1 MRQRPRRLLHTA
13 TPTVLLATIVL
24 ASIPSP
30 AAAAVW
36 TRGDLFV
43 GVSGGVYQV
52 RDGAGVLKETISDPA
67 GNVPPLGETT
77 GCAFNNDLTR
87 LYTTF
92 FDATFVDAFNV
103 AHPHAIAQTINTGTT
118 SPGGHSESVVFA
130 VNGHF
135 YVGHPDGNDLIH
147 EYDGS
152 GALVN
157 TFAPAIEDRGT
168 DWMDLTVDQTT
179 LFYTSEGRLVKRF
192 NVATNGQ
199 LPDFATLPGSDPPF
213 RAFAVRLLTP
223 GDGTGGLLV
232 ADMAD
237 IKRLD
242 GAGNIVRTYD
252 APGQQGWF
260 ALTLDPDGTS
270 FWSASFDTSEVFKF
284 DIATGNVLVQFN
296 TGTGPNTVL
305 GLCQMEDR
313 PPIALCKDV
322 TVPTDPGVCTRATAS
337 VDNGSFDP
345 DTPLFGDTITLDQ
358 QPPGPYPLGSTGV
371 TLTVTDNLGK
381 SGQCEAT
388 VTVIDAEKPAIACSA
403 DQVLECTSPG
413 GANAIVGAT
422 AADNCALAGSP
433 VCVPPSGLFPIG
445 TTTVTC
451 SVSDQSG
458 NSSTCTSTVKVQD
471 TTAPAVTCVESFNP
485 SGGNVPPA
493 HNTNPDGFYKV
504 GATDVCSTS
513 NTIKIGG
520 FTLSDGETIK
530 ITQSPGLSGVVLVNT
545 MGPANIKH
553 FRVGPGDAVITV
565 TDSNGNVG
573 TAMCLVPPPPR

>member
-1 MRQRPRRLLHTA
+1 VAFGFAGAPA
-13 TPTVLLATIVL
+13 
-24 ASIPSP
+24 P

-52 RDGAGVLKETISDPA
+52 RDGSGVLKETISDPA

-92 FDATFVDAFNV
+92 FDATFVDAFSV
-103 AHPHAIAQTINTGTT
+103 AHPHAIAQTINTSVT
-118 SPGGHSESVVFA
+118 SPGGHSESIVFA

-135 YVGHPDGNDLIH
+135 YVGHPDGNDLVH
-147 EYDGS
+147 EYDAS
-152 GALVN
+152 GALVT
-157 TFAPAIEDRGT
+157 TFAPAIEARGT

-179 LFYTSEGRLVKRF
+179 LFYTSEGRRVKRF
-192 NVATNGQ
+192 SVATNSQ
-199 LPDFATLPGSDPPF
+199 LADFATLPGSDPPF
-213 RAFAVRLLTP
+213 RAFAVRLLGP
-223 GDGTGGLLV
+223 GDGSGGLLV
-232 ADMAD
+232 ADKSD

-242 GAGNIVRTYD
+242 AAGTVVQTFD
-252 APGQQGWF
+252 APGQEGWF

-296 TGTGPNTVL
+296 TGTGANTVL

-322 TVPTDPGVCTRATAS
+322 TVPTDPGVCTRASAS

-345 DTPLFGDTITLDQ
+345 DTALFGDTITLDQ
-358 QPPGPYPLGSTGV
+358 QPPGPYPLGATGV

-381 SGQCEAT
+381 SGQCKAT
-388 VTVIDAEKPAIACSA
+388 VTVVDAEKPAITCSA
-403 DQVLECTSPG
+403 DQVIECTGPT
-413 GANAIVGAT
+413 GADAAVGAT
-422 AADNCALAGSP
+422 ATDNCALAGP
-433 VCVPPSGLFPIG
+433 PTCVPPSGNFPLG
-445 TTTVTC
+445 STTVIC
-451 SVSDQSG
+451 SASDQSG
-458 NSSTCTSTVKVQD
+458 NSSTCQSIVKVVD
-471 TTAPAVTCVESFNP
+471 TTAPVVTCVESFNP
-485 SGGNVPPA
+485 SGNNVPGSK
-493 HNTNPDGFYKV
+493 NPDGFYIV
-504 GATDVCSTS
+504 AATDVCSTS

-520 FTLSDGETIK
+520 FTVANGETIK
-530 ITQSPGLSGVVLVNT
+530 ITQSPGHSGVALVNT
-545 MGPANIKH
+545 MGPAKIKH

-573 TAMCLVPPPPR
+573 TAMCLVPPPPK

>member
-1 MRQRPRRLLHTA
+1 MTRSAPGVVRATA
-13 TPTVLLATIVL
+13 ATLPLVAIVL
-24 ASIPSP
+24 AGVPSP

-36 TRGDLFV
+36 ARGDLFV

-52 RDGAGVLKETISDPA
+52 RDGTGVLKETISDPA

-77 GCAFNNDLTR
+77 GCAFDNDLTR

-103 AHPHAIAQTINTGTT
+103 AHPHAIAQTINTAAT

-135 YVGHPDGNDLIH
+135 YVGHPDGNDLVH
-147 EYDGS
+147 EYDAS
-152 GALVN
+152 GTLVN

-192 NVATNGQ
+192 SVASNSQ
-199 LPDFATLPGSDPPF
+199 LANFATLPGGDPPF
-213 RAFAVRLLTP
+213 RAFAVRLLAP

-232 ADMAD
+232 ADKSD
-237 IKRLD
+237 IKRLN
-242 GAGNIVRTYD
+242 GAGAVVQTYD
-252 APGQQGWF
+252 APGQEGWF

-284 DIATGNVLVQFN
+284 DIASGTVLVQFN
-296 TGTGPNTVL
+296 TGTGANTVL

-313 PPIALCKDV
+313 PPVALCQNV
-322 TVPTDPGVCTRATAS
+322 TVATDPGVCTRANAS

-358 QPPGPYPLGSTGV
+358 QPPGPYPLGATNV
-371 TLTVTDNLGK
+371 TLTVTDNLNK
-381 SGQCEAT
+381 SGVCTAT
-388 VTVIDAEKPAIACSA
+388 VTVFDAEKPAINCSA
-403 DQVLECTSPG
+403 DQVIECTGPS
-413 GANAIVGAT
+413 GANATVGAT
-422 AADNCALAGSP
+422 ATDNCALTGSP
-433 VCVPPSGLFPIG
+433 TCVPPSGNFPIG
-445 TTTVTC
+445 STTVTC
-451 SVSDQSG
+451 SASDQSG
-458 NSSTCTSTVKVQD
+458 NSSTCQSTVKVVD
-471 TTAPAVTCVESFNP
+471 TTPPVVTCVESFNP

-504 GATDVCSTS
+504 GATDVCSTA
-513 NTIKIGG
+513 NTIKIGS
-520 FTLSDGETIK
+520 FTLTNGETIK
-530 ITQSPGLSGVVLVNT
+530 ITQSPGQSGVSLVNT

-553 FRVGPGDAVITV
+553 FRVGPGDAVIMV
-565 TDSNGNVG
+565 TDSNGQVG
-573 TAMCLVPPPPR
+573 TALCLVPPPPK